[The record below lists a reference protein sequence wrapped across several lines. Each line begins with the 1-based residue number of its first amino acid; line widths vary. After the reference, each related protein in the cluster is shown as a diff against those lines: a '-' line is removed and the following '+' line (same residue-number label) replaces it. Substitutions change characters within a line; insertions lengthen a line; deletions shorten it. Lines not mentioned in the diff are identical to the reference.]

1 MYSVCMRRVNISLP
15 DELYRRAKEEGINI
29 SQLTQQ
35 ALADE
40 LDRLSKIAAV
50 DQYLAELEVEEGPLD
65 PQKMAEAEAFL
76 DSMRAQR
83 DGGRDAT

>member
-1 MYSVCMRRVNISLP
+1 MRRVNISLP

-40 LDRLSKIAAV
+40 LDRRDKIAAV

-65 PQKMAEAEAFL
+65 PQKLAEAEARVDRL
-76 DSMRAQR
+76 IARRS
-83 DGGRDAT
+83 GGRNTA

>member
-35 ALADE
+35 ALAE
-40 LDRLSKIAAV
+40 EVDRRDKIAGV
-50 DQYLAELEVEEGPLD
+50 DRYLAELEAEEGPLD
-65 PQKMAEAEAFL
+65 PQKLAEAMAFV
-76 DSMRAQR
+76 DSMIARR
-83 DGGRDAT
+83 NEGRGTA

>member
-1 MYSVCMRRVNISLP
+1 MRRVNISLP

-40 LDRLSKIAAV
+40 VDRRDKIAGV
-50 DQYLAELEVEEGPLD
+50 DQYLAELEAEEGPMD
-65 PQKMAEAEAFL
+65 PQKLAEAMAWADRVFGPVKK
-76 DSMRAQR
+76 DTTA
-83 DGGRDAT
+83 